1 VLAYSHCIAHGID
14 MTAGFKQQ
22 KLAVD
27 CGHWPLFRFNPQ
39 LADQGQNPFQ
49 LDSKAP
55 TVPLKDY
62 AYNEVRYRMLSHSA
76 PEEAALLIKLG
87 QDDVNKRWK
96 LYQEMAARPGA

>member
-1 VLAYSHCIAHGID
+1 
-14 MTAGFKQQ
+14 
-22 KLAVD
+22 VD

-76 PEEAALLIKLG
+76 PEEAALLLKLG